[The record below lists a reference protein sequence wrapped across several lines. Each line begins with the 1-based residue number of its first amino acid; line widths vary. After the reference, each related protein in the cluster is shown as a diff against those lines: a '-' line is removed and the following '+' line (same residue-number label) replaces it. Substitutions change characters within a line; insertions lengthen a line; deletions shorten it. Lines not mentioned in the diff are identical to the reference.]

1 MRVLRWMIIA
11 LGIVGGAVGLGTAG
25 QAAPLPVAALEA
37 VGQTPLVAQARWHHR
52 RHWHRRHWH
61 HHRHWHHRRHWHR
74 RHHWHHRHHWRR
86 HYGWGH
92 RHHHWGHRHH
102 GWHRPYRVRTFY

>member
-11 LGIVGGAVGLGTAG
+11 LGVVGGAIGLGAAT
-25 QAAPLPVAALEA
+25 QAAPLPVAAIESA
-37 VGQTPLVAQARWHHR
+37 GSTNLVEQARWRHHR

-61 HHRHWHHRRHWHR
+61 RHRHYHHRRHWHR

-86 HYGWGH
+86 HHGWGH
-92 RHHHWGHRHH
+92 RHY
-102 GWHRPYRVRTFY
+102 GWHRPHRARIFY